1 MGFPSLGQCESA
13 LSRFELSMFGYK
25 EKRIPWNTPQKTKRA
40 GLRPLCV
47 VMMRINSTGKIR
59 SGATIGSRFLR
70 MDLSGTCI
78 QDGARDLWHVDIQGS
93 ALWDCPMNVVGL
105 FFCVYSSLSTCV
117 WWRNPP
123 QERLALAQI
132 IMSCQAQT

>member
-123 QERLALAQI
+123 QERLTLAQI